1 MYPSSDTMHL
11 VCWLRCK
18 SYNFSFLIE
27 LPPLSCRR
35 QREGKRNSTS
45 KVYRSITPMRLRFA
59 SFIQMPIP
67 IKYSASL
74 SPRSVALQGLS
85 SAQLQN
91 DFWEDKVDR
100 ARIYSAI
107 NHYKR
112 EAGRVFIWQQH
123 ASPRRE
129 NCWTAHKPESS
140 IASSVQ
146 GCTSGLQLGS
156 VSLQIIRLKC
166 KIGTE

>member
-1 MYPSSDTMHL
+1 MHPSSDTMHL
-11 VCWLRCK
+11 ACWLQYK

-27 LPPLSCRR
+27 LLPLSCRR
-35 QREGKRNSTS
+35 KGEGKRNCAS
-45 KVYRSITPMRLRFA
+45 KVYRSITPMRLRYA

-74 SPRSVALQGLS
+74 SPRWVALQGLS

-91 DFWEDKVDR
+91 DFWLDKVDR
-100 ARIYSAI
+100 ARMYSAI
-107 NHYKR
+107 NHHKQ

-129 NCWTAHKPESS
+129 NCWTAHKPDSS
-140 IASSVQ
+140 IASSAQ
-146 GCTSGLQLGS
+146 TCTLGLQLGS
-156 VSLQIIRLKC
+156 FYLQIIKLKC